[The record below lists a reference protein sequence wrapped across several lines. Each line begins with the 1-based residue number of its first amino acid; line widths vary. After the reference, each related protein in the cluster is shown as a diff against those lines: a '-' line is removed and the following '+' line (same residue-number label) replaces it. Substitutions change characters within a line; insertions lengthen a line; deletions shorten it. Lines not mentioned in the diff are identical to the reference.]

1 MSAYIKQWGIT
12 IKEIHYIVLILYVST
27 AVEQVLVV
35 AFGKIHVV
43 SRHKTAILLS
53 IAPAVAQL
61 LEVAFG

>member
-1 MSAYIKQWGIT
+1 ML
-12 IKEIHYIVLILYVST
+12 YIVLILYVAT